1 MKIAHLKIATVYAQ
15 TLFQESTQRKTIEAV
30 LSNVQELTIA
40 LQKNEEFLFFFQNK
54 LIKAQQ
60 KIIVLQALQKKMK
73 WTPTMQSFL
82 ELLCTKRREYV
93 IQEIVEQF
101 VHLYYVS
108 KHILVVNVT
117 SATALSANSIKQI
130 EKKIKTILNA
140 KEIILKT
147 SHNEA
152 LIGGLKIEFDN
163 KILDLSIQYSLQQLQ
178 QQLLAN

>member
-1 MKIAHLKIATVYAQ
+1 M
-15 TLFQESTQRKTIEAV
+15 
-30 LSNVQELTIA
+30 
-40 LQKNEEFLFFFQNK
+40 
-54 LIKAQQ
+54 
-60 KIIVLQALQKKMK
+60 
-73 WTPTMQSFL
+73 
-82 ELLCTKRREYV
+82 
-93 IQEIVEQF
+93 
-101 VHLYYVS
+101 
-108 KHILVVNVT
+108 VNVT